1 MLDSRFFFLRQH
13 PHRSCISVASS
24 CTITQKHFALSCIPQ
39 LKITLTW
46 IVPRLT
52 LLHLHWYQSDKR
64 LFLLAEMFCSHDH
77 GLCLSLSLI
86 LTSAAWEDP
95 YVRQLRQIRACI
107 ELRLCQFNNF
117 VILNLCMLHFAT
129 TYSTVAAG
137 GYLPWAAKESG
148 AQ

>member
-77 GLCLSLSLI
+77 GLCLSLSN
-86 LTSAAWEDP
+86 SHK
-95 YVRQLRQIRACI
+95 RSMRRS
-107 ELRLCQFNNF
+107 LCETAEADQS
-117 VILNLCMLHFAT
+117 MYWT
-129 TYSTVAAG
+129 
-137 GYLPWAAKESG
+137 
-148 AQ
+148 